1 MFRVQHEINYRQNY
15 SGTVEDMSFEYLI
28 AQTNMPDVN
37 RKYNKKYHTHKR
49 QHRKTNQTWIELF
62 VVET

>member
-1 MFRVQHEINYRQNY
+1 MFRVQYEINCGQNY
-15 SGTVEDMSFEYLI
+15 SGTVENMSFDYVI

-37 RKYNKKYHTHKR
+37 RKYNQKYHKHTN
-49 QHRKTNQTWIELF
+49 QHRKTNQTWIELL